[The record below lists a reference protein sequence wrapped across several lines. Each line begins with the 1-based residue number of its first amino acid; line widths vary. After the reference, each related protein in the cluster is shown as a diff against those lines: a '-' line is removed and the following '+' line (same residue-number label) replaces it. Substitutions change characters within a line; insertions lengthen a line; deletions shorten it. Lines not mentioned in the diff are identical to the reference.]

1 MSSVC
6 RSKFK
11 EAFDAIQVLS
21 FGAQALGPLRLD
33 EQWPGLQEIHVSGG
47 PETARAL
54 CCDPEDT
61 YVLQMGYIMCSSP
74 LLRLIH
80 DSDKG

>member
-47 PETARAL
+47 PKQ
-54 CCDPEDT
+54 PEHCAVTQKTHT
-61 YVLQMGYIMCSSP
+61 YSRWDISCVVAHC
-74 LLRLIH
+74 
-80 DSDKG
+80 